1 MKPLWA
7 FLLFAAGPAAADF
20 DAEAYPAYET
30 CALCHGLY
38 GQSRLAK
45 FPHLAGQ
52 KPGYVR
58 AQIEAFLAGERSN
71 DGGQMAAIV
80 TELKPKDV
88 PLVVAWFSEQDP
100 PEPDRDAFSTKG
112 RELTEAYG
120 CLTCHK
126 ETDAAPHLS
135 AQHKGYLKKQMEDFR
150 EGRRT
155 HSDVAELHKR
165 MFEQDEAGI
174 AEIAG
179 YLSSLERSK

>member
-80 TELKPKDV
+80 LGFPSKI
-88 PLVVAWFSEQDP
+88 
-100 PEPDRDAFSTKG
+100 
-112 RELTEAYG
+112 
-120 CLTCHK
+120 
-126 ETDAAPHLS
+126 HLNRI
-135 AQHKGYLKKQMEDFR
+135 G
-150 EGRRT
+150 T
-155 HSDVAELHKR
+155 HLALR
-165 MFEQDEAGI
+165 GAN
-174 AEIAG
+174 
-179 YLSSLERSK
+179 